1 MGRISKIARRVI
13 VEISGENLLL
23 SKISINDLDFISRI
37 ETDENLWYFEEYV
50 ESDKNVVYEE
60 YMQKIEGKE
69 NQTSYDFIVTI
80 ATDKNK
86 TPIGLAQL
94 WNDSEYR
101 KSWEIGFAIL
111 PEYGGKGY
119 GSEAAKMLLK
129 FAFEKLD
136 AHKVFGMCN
145 SKNTRS
151 AALMEHIGMRR
162 EAIFKEEL
170 FWHNKWF
177 DQYYFSILEREY
189 FVGTKP

>member
-1 MGRISKIARRVI
+1 M
-13 VEISGENLLL
+13 ELYGENLLL
-23 SKISINDLDFISRI
+23 SKISINDLDFICRI

-50 ESDKNVVYEE
+50 ESDKGVIHEE
-60 YMQKIEGKE
+60 YIQKIEEKV
-69 NQTSYDFIVTI
+69 NPISYDFVVTNT
-80 ATDKNK
+80 TDKNK

-94 WNDSEYR
+94 WIDSEYR

-119 GSEAAKMLLK
+119 GSQAAKMLLR

-145 SKNTRS
+145 SNNKRS
-151 AALMEHIGMRR
+151 AVLMEHIGMRR
-162 EAIFKEEL
+162 EAVFKEEL
-170 FWHNKWF
+170 FWQNKWV

-189 FVGTKP
+189 FKY